1 MEATRRACQG
11 KGSGCPGWGCC
22 LPEPEAC
29 FLCQGRSWERQP
41 ELKPRQ
47 DKVRVKREVIRAG
60 PTNDDDDDEDEDN
73 EIDDARCIAW
83 RIPLHHFLDDT
94 IYAPTR
100 KRRRPDDGSTISA
113 FLFPLCDTRCAL
125 SPLMHLAAW
134 QRL

>member
-29 FLCQGRSWERQP
+29 FLCQGRSWERRL

-47 DKVRVKREVIRAG
+47 DKARVKREVIRAD
-60 PTNDDDDDEDEDN
+60 PTNDDHDDEDENN
-73 EIDDARCIAW
+73 EVDDARCIAW
-83 RIPLHHFLDDT
+83 GVRMHHLLDDT

-100 KRRRPDDGSTISA
+100 KRRRPDNGSTISA
-113 FLFPLCDTRCAL
+113 FFFPPGDTRCAI
-125 SPLMHLAAW
+125 SPLLDLAA
-134 QRL
+134 L